1 MNSKYRRLIG
11 FSSIFFLICIATI
24 FMLAALKDNIIY
36 FIEPTDVFNN
46 TKILQENSE
55 FRLGGFVAENSI
67 IKKNKFIYF
76 DITDGKNK
84 IKVKFQGLLPDLFRE
99 KQGVIAEG
107 KLENK
112 VFVADL
118 IMAKHD
124 ENYIPKE
131 IVNKLKERGVWRGPN

>member
-1 MNSKYRRLIG
+1 MNSKYRRLIR

-46 TKILQENSE
+46 TKILQENSK

-131 IVNKLKERGVWRGPN
+131 IVNKLKERGVWRGSN